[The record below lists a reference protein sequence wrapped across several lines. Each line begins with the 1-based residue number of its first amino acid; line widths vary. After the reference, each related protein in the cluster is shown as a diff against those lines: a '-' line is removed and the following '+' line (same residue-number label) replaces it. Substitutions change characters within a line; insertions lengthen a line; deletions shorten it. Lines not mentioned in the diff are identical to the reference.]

1 VEGELIEPVHCNVR
15 AFKGQHI
22 VMVLMCHSPGKRI
35 AEFLAGPAEL
45 DSTRIGLAQSDL
57 SATLYQF
64 IESVRHAPNT

>member
-1 VEGELIEPVHCNVR
+1 VPL
-15 AFKGQHI
+15 
-22 VMVLMCHSPGKRI
+22 SGKRI

-45 DSTRIGLAQSDL
+45 DATRIGLAQSDL